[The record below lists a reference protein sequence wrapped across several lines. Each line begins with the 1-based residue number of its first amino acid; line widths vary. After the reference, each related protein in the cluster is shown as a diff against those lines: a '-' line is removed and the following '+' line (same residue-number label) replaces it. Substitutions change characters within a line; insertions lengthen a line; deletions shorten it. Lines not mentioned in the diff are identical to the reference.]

1 MKKFL
6 SGLLTLA
13 LLVGTIPVTNLIASE
28 PTQEP
33 AKFTGFDE
41 NNIAYRFAVLSDVHM
56 AYDNYEEGAI
66 ASTTRK
72 YAAAVAQL
80 AKLSEGD
87 LDAVMFTG
95 DYTGTGSV
103 ATRES
108 FAQVTE
114 TLFTGGAYTNGNS
127 IFNKT
132 PAIILA
138 YGNHETEMS
147 IEGSHEYDT
156 TVEEL
161 ESTFKSEDYP
171 VFKNMF
177 EGGTCYKGTDGLG
190 SYWMKVG
197 NYNFITVE
205 IEGYNIWDSSL
216 GESGRGS
223 NYYNAETL
231 KWLQTTL
238 QTITTDENYNNEY
251 IYIGTHAPV
260 ENTIYDSQQE
270 FFDSADWGST
280 KRDKAVTD
288 ENGMEYNFHNI
299 LSQYPQVIVFSGHTH
314 AAPELET
321 SIMSDTYTSIG
332 AGSTTDPSVLAGTA
346 YLDSSKSNANN
357 GYGIYIE
364 VDNAGN
370 QRIKRISFENTDAV
384 TITNTD
390 YTYESVLYTYKDGS
404 GKTTNT
410 PKLTLNNWVSN
421 LTDGFTPVYAGEDW
435 QLPAVS
441 AENKTAHLNYYSKE
455 NRNQKVT
462 PVFNTGDI
470 KVEDFVADKKGASMK
485 LTFPTATTTA
495 VDTSIVYYTIDFCDA
510 DTNEVLHSVRAAG
523 NWYPGESGGV
533 TAAQR
538 ATATSLTYTIDN
550 IQGAVNLDQYGEAAS
565 KNPIYV
571 SITAKDEY
579 GNVSQV
585 KKSTVL
591 EADATLSEISFSTTG
606 NPNLLSTM
614 AAVHSSLNNSVD
626 SLLPINSITLK
637 GINDEGQAQ
646 EPHVNFYLDRE
657 KYNQLLNN
665 YDTTALGGLVI
676 NSANILPY
684 MSDFSSGESVVYEMD
699 VKCTQVTDAAG
710 GFSIKFRVANNS
722 DSYALQLNVR
732 NNGLSIFKQYL
743 GGISGWGST
752 TVYSSTSA
760 KLNVVNDNTTQHIT
774 MLATPK
780 EVSVWVDGSLVI
792 NKFDISSNVVENMY
806 PVFSIEHRG
815 ANVELSNMRVYR
827 YDSTTVIKQT
837 EPTKTIAQKNYTDA
851 DTLTIRSNY
860 SSYVNKTGEAFYT
873 DNSNGGMW
881 ISPNWAAAKDAP
893 QYVNMFLS
901 QSGYQALMEK
911 ANKEQ
916 AQWADYWPRE
926 GRPSTEFA
934 KYMSDFKETDTVVY
948 DYRYYTNALYTEG
961 NLGYKFDFRVRGTGT
976 KTEGVTVSIRTDGL
990 YIGVAG
996 TYLKVDDSITLATG
1010 GSWHKVTIV
1019 ASPERLSLW
1028 HDGTQIVDNLL
1039 YTKVNSNAP
1048 EVTYPIATYVV
1059 TNVGMII
1066 QETKVYN
1073 YDETAWDSVRA
1084 DDSCVTNISNTFTSN
1099 LRNVKVFGFDNIINI
1114 KMANNYN
1121 PNKDGSHYW
1130 WTTYV
1135 DPIGSDTFDTADSYV
1150 LSARIS
1156 LVPDAAAGTTRRQI
1170 VFGTTEIVDKSAN
1183 DYKIL
1188 AIPLFGTDNAQLQYI
1203 HSKKQHED
1211 TTTIA
1216 SSTDASVK
1224 YNTTDNNIDVL
1235 DIKAI
1240 VSKTHITVSVNGVL
1254 LADNL
1259 ELEKPLEEIYP
1270 EFIVGG
1276 YNMSI
1281 SDVHVYYNNS
1291 YYEQA
1296 AETALEGKL
1305 AAQESYT
1312 NATWKAYQD
1321 AVNTLTEAA
1330 ELSCDKT
1337 TRNQIKLAISD
1348 YSGTDGALR
1357 KAVRGDVNGDDCID
1371 VRDIVRY
1378 KKYLK
1383 DSSTDIRP
1391 TGADIKVDTSY
1402 NKDDLDKLRDMLLRV
1417 TEE

>member
-33 AKFTGFDE
+33 AKFTEFDE
-41 NNIAYRFAVLSDVHM
+41 NNIAYRFAVLSDVHL

-80 AKLSEGD
+80 AKLSEGN

-114 TLFTGGAYTNGNS
+114 TLFTRGVYTNGNP
-127 IFNKT
+127 IFNET

-147 IEGSHEYDT
+147 IEGPHEYDT
-156 TVEEL
+156 TVAEL
-161 ESTFKSEDYP
+161 ESTFKSEGYT
-171 VFKNMF
+171 VFENMF

-223 NYYNAETL
+223 NYCNVETL

-280 KRDKAVTD
+280 KRDKTVTD
-288 ENGMEYNFHNI
+288 ADGKEYNFHNI

-332 AGSTTDPSVLAGTA
+332 AGSTTDPLVLAGTA

-384 TITNTD
+384 TITNND
-390 YTYESVLYTYKDGS
+390 YTYESVLHTYRDGS

-435 QLPAVS
+435 QLPAVN

-470 KVEDFVADKKGASMK
+470 TIEDFVADKKGASMK

-510 DTNEVLHSVRAAG
+510 DTNEVLHSVRSAG

-565 KNPIYV
+565 KNPVYV

-591 EADATLSEISFSTTG
+591 EADATLSEISFSKTG

-646 EPHVNFYLDRE
+646 APHVNFYLDRE

-676 NSANILPY
+676 NSADILPY

-743 GGISGWGST
+743 GGTSEWGGT

-827 YDSTTVIKQT
+827 YDTTTVIKQT
-837 EPTKTIAQKNYTDA
+837 EPIKTIAQKNYTDA
-851 DTLTIRSNY
+851 DTLTVS
-860 SSYVNKTGEAFYT
+860 SSYDHVGGLQNELKEDMSGEEFYAGSAGT
-873 DNSNGGMW
+873 NGAMW
-881 ISPNWAAAKDAP
+881 IYPSWLTDSPR
-893 QYVNMFLS
+893 YVNVFLS
-901 QSGYQALMEK
+901 RSGYQALMERAK
-911 ANKEQ
+911 KEQ
-916 AQWADYWPRE
+916 PEWAYLWPRE
-926 GRPSTEFA
+926 GRASTEFA
-934 KYMSDFKETDTVVY
+934 EYMSDFETTDTVVY
-948 DYRYYTNALYTEG
+948 QYRYNATAKYTEG
-961 NLGYKFDFRVRGTGT
+961 TLGYKFDFRLRGTGT
-976 KTEGVTVSIRTDGL
+976 KTEGITASLRGDGL
-990 YIGVAG
+990 YIVVAG
-996 TYLKVDDSITLATG
+996 VDYKVSDTIKFEGVDK
-1010 GSWHKVTIV
+1010 WHGVTIV

-1028 HDGTQIVDNLL
+1028 HDGILVVDNLL
-1039 YTKVNSNAP
+1039 YTKVNPNAP
-1048 EVTYPIATYVV
+1048 EKTYPTATYVV
-1059 TNVGMII
+1059 TNVGVSI
-1066 QETKVYN
+1066 QQTKVFN
-1073 YDETAWDSVRA
+1073 YDETVWDIVKA
-1084 DDSCVTNISNTFTSN
+1084 DDNLAINIATSFESN
-1099 LRNVKVFGFDNIINI
+1099 LKNYRVSGFDNIVNV
-1114 KMANNYN
+1114 KMGANHN
-1121 PNKDGSHYW
+1121 PSTGSFYY
-1130 WTTYV
+1130 WTTDV
-1135 DPIGSDTFDTADSYV
+1135 DPIGTANFDTTDSYV
-1150 LSARIS
+1150 FDATVTLT
-1156 LVPDAAAGTTRRQI
+1156 PDATSGTPRKKM
-1170 VFGTTEIVDKSAN
+1170 VLGK
-1183 DYKIL
+1183 
-1188 AIPLFGTDNAQLQYI
+1188 GTDGTELYVTLFTDYGVELQY
-1203 HSKKQHED
+1203 QNAN
-1211 TTTIA
+1211 IA
-1216 SSTDASVK
+1216 TK
-1224 YNTTDNNIDVL
+1224 YTAPLQYNVTDNKLDVMK
-1235 DIKAI
+1235 IKAI
-1240 VSKTHITVSVNGVL
+1240 VSATHVTLAVNDVVI
-1254 LADNL
+1254 ADNL
-1259 ELEKPLEEIYP
+1259 ALATPLAEMYP
-1270 EFIVGG
+1270 RFNIGG

-1348 YSGTDGALR
+1348 YSGTYGALR
-1357 KAVRGDVNGDDCID
+1357 QAVPGDVNGDDCID
-1371 VRDIVRY
+1371 ARDIVRY

-1402 NKDDLDKLRDMLLRV
+1402 NKDDLDKLRDMLLGV

>member
-13 LLVGTIPVTNLIASE
+13 LLVGTIPVTNLHASE

-41 NNIAYRFAVLSDVHM
+41 DNIAYRFAVLSDVHM

-103 ATRES
+103 STRES

-114 TLFTGGAYTNGNS
+114 TLFTKGKYADES
-127 IFNKT
+127 PIFDKV

-147 IEGSHEYDT
+147 IEGPHEYDT
-156 TVEEL
+156 TVAEL
-161 ESTFKSEDYP
+161 ESTFKSEDYT
-171 VFKNMF
+171 VFENMF

-197 NYNFITVE
+197 KYNFITVE
-205 IEGYNIWDSSL
+205 IEGYNIWDPSL

-280 KRDKAVTD
+280 KRDKTVTD
-288 ENGMEYNFHNI
+288 KNEVEYNFHDI

-321 SIMSDTYTSIG
+321 SIMSDKYTSIG
-332 AGSTTDPSVLAGTA
+332 AGSTTDPSVLAGSA

-370 QRIKRISFENTDAV
+370 QRIKRISFEDTDAV

-410 PKLTLNNWVSN
+410 PKLTLNKWVSN

-614 AAVHSSLNNSVD
+614 AAVHSSLDNSVD

-637 GINDEGQAQ
+637 GINDEGNPQA
-646 EPHVNFYLDRE
+646 PHVNFYLDRE

-665 YDTTALGGLVI
+665 YNATTLGGLVI
-676 NSANILPY
+676 NSPYILPY
-684 MSDFSSGESVVYEMD
+684 MSDFSSEESVVYEMD
-699 VKCTQVTDAAG
+699 AKCTQVTDAAG

-743 GGISGWGST
+743 GGTSGWENTS
-752 TVYSSTSA
+752 VYSSTSA
-760 KLNVVNDNTTQHIT
+760 KLNVVNDNTVQHIT

-837 EPTKTIAQKNYTDA
+837 EPTQTIAQKNYTDA
-851 DTLTIRSNY
+851 DVLTVRSNY
-860 SSYVNKTGEAFYT
+860 SSYIDKSGEEFYT
-873 DNSNGGMW
+873 NNSNGAMW
-881 ISPNWAAAKDAP
+881 VYPSWTQDAP

-916 AQWADYWPRE
+916 PQWADYWPRSE
-926 GRPSTEFA
+926 RPSTEFA
-934 KYMSDFKETDTVVY
+934 QYMTDFEDADTVVY
-948 DYRYYTNALYTEG
+948 NYRYCTNELYREG
-961 NLGYKFDFRVRGTGT
+961 TLGYKFDFRLRGTGNT
-976 KTEGVTVSIRTDGL
+976 TEGITASIRSDGL
-990 YIGVAG
+990 YIGVGG
-996 TYLKVDDSITLATG
+996 TYSKVNDTIKLEAG
-1010 GSWHKVTIV
+1010 EAWHKVTIV

-1028 HDGTQIVDNLL
+1028 HDGTLVVDNLL
-1039 YTKVNSNAP
+1039 YTSVNAEAP
-1048 EVTYPIATYVV
+1048 STTYPIATYVV

-1066 QETKVYN
+1066 QQTKVFN
-1073 YDETAWDSVRA
+1073 YDETVWDSVKA
-1084 DDSCVTNISNTFTSN
+1084 DDNLAINIATSFESN
-1099 LRNVKVFGFDNIINI
+1099 LKNYRVSGFDNIVNV
-1114 KMANNYN
+1114 KMGANHN
-1121 PNKDGSHYW
+1121 PSTGSFYY
-1130 WTTYV
+1130 WTTDV
-1135 DPIGSDTFDTADSYV
+1135 DPIGTANFDTTDSYV
-1150 LSARIS
+1150 FDATVTLT
-1156 LVPDAAAGTTRRQI
+1156 PDATSGTPRKKM
-1170 VFGTTEIVDKSAN
+1170 VLGK
-1183 DYKIL
+1183 
-1188 AIPLFGTDNAQLQYI
+1188 GTDGTELYVTLFTDYGVELQY
-1203 HSKKQHED
+1203 QNAN
-1211 TTTIA
+1211 IA
-1216 SSTDASVK
+1216 TK
-1224 YNTTDNNIDVL
+1224 YTAPLRYNVTDNKLDVMK
-1235 DIKAI
+1235 IKAI
-1240 VSKTHITVSVNGVL
+1240 VSATHVTLAVNDVVI
-1254 LADNL
+1254 ADNL
-1259 ELEKPLEEIYP
+1259 ALATPLAEMYP
-1270 EFIVGG
+1270 RFNIGG

-1348 YSGTDGALR
+1348 YSGTYGALR
-1357 KAVRGDVNGDDCID
+1357 QAVPGDVNGDDCID

-1402 NKDDLDKLRDMLLRV
+1402 NKDDLDKLRDMLLGV